1 MGWKRTD
8 LRILIPIIK
17 TVYKK
22 PFVMKYQNYKNK
34 KKKDNLQR

>member
-34 KKKDNLQR
+34 KKKHNLQR